1 LQTRPRVRRL
11 RKKLAVEPRRKPV
24 AGRKRRTVAVVVLRA
39 AQGLA
44 PQVPVAPVATALQG
58 LLV

>member
-1 LQTRPRVRRL
+1 MR
-11 RKKLAVEPRRKPV
+11 LAVEPRRKPV
-24 AGRKRRTVAVVVLRA
+24 AGRKRRTVVVVLRA